1 MSPKMRAWMNE
12 GGGRQKKTD
21 LRALLESSPQDLVL
35 DRIKGVKKGEASTK
49 VSDSSNSADTK
60 SHSLMRYIYLCLLL
74 VVTLGVFDCHYS
86 IWDLWLQHAN
96 S

>member
-12 GGGRQKKTD
+12 GGGRQKKPD

-35 DRIKGVKKGEASTK
+35 DRIKGVKKGEAGTK

-60 SHSLMRYIYLCLLL
+60 SHSLMRLLRSL
-74 VVTLGVFDCHYS
+74 ILDTVNRQCRNAAGT
-86 IWDLWLQHAN
+86 
-96 S
+96 